1 MEWGMFPGGE
11 VGPGFPGLAI
21 SAFVLGLGGGVGTGC
36 RVLGGLRLQ
45 AHEHKRLIAAHNAL
59 QRTRPTNHQ
68 QPRRLR
74 PCAQRCV
81 QCK

>member
-1 MEWGMFPGGE
+1 MFAGGE
-11 VGPGFPGLAI
+11 VGPGSPGGAI
-21 SAFVLGLGGGVGTGC
+21 SAFVLGLQGGVGTGC

-45 AHEHKRLIAAHNAL
+45 AHEHCK
-59 QRTRPTNHQ
+59 PNHQ